1 MKQIDDIF
9 GANIQIEFSFRK
21 VSFVIISVVFLKR
34 AMKHETNFPPLGKT
48 LSKRTCQSS
57 NERSFFG

>member
-21 VSFVIISVVFLKR
+21 VSFVIISVVFFK
-34 AMKHETNFPPLGKT
+34 E
-48 LSKRTCQSS
+48 S
-57 NERSFFG
+57 NETRD

>member
-34 AMKHETNFPPLGKT
+34 AMKHETNFPPTWQNAFKKDM
-48 LSKRTCQSS
+48 SVQ
-57 NERSFFG
+57 